1 MWGFIL
7 IGTMKKP
14 YFKIKLLN
22 DHAFLPTKRD
32 EDAGFDLYAIH
43 EEKFFILNPGD
54 IHMFTTGISIEI
66 PKDWVFSIYERS
78 STGTKGIATRCGII
92 DSGFRGE
99 IFIPINNTNN
109 RPIIFA
115 KHDDDK
121 LDLFLAK
128 NKLTREEVTIY
139 PTTKAIAQGMLV
151 YSPHI
156 EIEEVEELSNES
168 KRGNGALGST
178 NK

>member
-1 MWGFIL
+1 
-7 IGTMKKP
+7 MKKP

-22 DHAFLPTKRD
+22 KQAFLPSKRD

-43 EEKFFILNPGD
+43 EEDFFLLKPGG

-99 IFIPINNTNN
+99 IFIPINNTANK
-109 RPIIFA
+109 PIIFA
-115 KHDDDK
+115 KHEDYK

-128 NKLTREEVTIY
+128 NELTKENVVIY
-139 PTTKAIAQGMLV
+139 PTTKAIAQGMLL

-156 EIEEVEELSNES
+156 EIKEVEELNDSE
-168 KRGNGALGST
+168 RGDGAIGST
-178 NK
+178 GK

>member
-1 MWGFIL
+1 
-7 IGTMKKP
+7 MKKP

-22 DHAFLPTKRD
+22 NRAFLPSKRD

-43 EEKFFILNPGD
+43 EEDFLILKPGD
-54 IHMFTTGISIEI
+54 IHMFKTGIAIEI

-99 IFIPINNTNN
+99 IFIPINNTSNK
-109 RPIIFA
+109 PIIFA
-115 KHDDDK
+115 KHNPKLPIEQSDDK
-121 LDLFLAK
+121 LNLFLAK
-128 NKLTREEVTIY
+128 NKLSKEDITIY
-139 PTTKAIAQGMLV
+139 PTTKAIAQGMLI

-156 EIEEVEELSNES
+156 EIEEVEELDGNSD
-168 KRGNGALGST
+168 RGEGVLGST
-178 NK
+178 GK